1 MLVWLLQHQASE
13 DRKISRHLTF
23 TNTTETETNTQDFK
37 FRCFECSIAVVSL
50 IKEIYQDK

>member
-1 MLVWLLQHQASE
+1 VVATAPKASE

-23 TNTTETETNTQDFK
+23 TNTTEQPTETFYKDFK
-37 FRCFECSIAVVSL
+37 SRCFKCGIAVVSL